1 LTYES
6 NSNIDIRL
14 SAGADSARGYRVNS
28 ERGMN
33 VRRRCAIKLSA
44 LHRCC
49 ASHGIDDGELQK
61 AFGVL
66 AERSAAVSS
75 ARGAR

>member
-14 SAGADSARGYRVNS
+14 SADADSATGYRVNS

-44 LHRCC
+44 RHRCC
-49 ASHGIDDGELQK
+49 ASHGIDDGELRK
-61 AFGVL
+61 AFGALV
-66 AERSAAVSS
+66 ERWAAVSS
-75 ARGAR
+75 APGAR